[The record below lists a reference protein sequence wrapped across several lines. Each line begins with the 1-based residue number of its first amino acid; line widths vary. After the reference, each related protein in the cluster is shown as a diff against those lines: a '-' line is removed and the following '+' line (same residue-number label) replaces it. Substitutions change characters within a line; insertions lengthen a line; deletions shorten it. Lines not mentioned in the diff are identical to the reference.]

1 MKRVLVILT
10 MVIAVLALAGCMT
23 TYTTT
28 DGRLAYGNID
38 GAVAGTFEASA
49 GYIYILHPSIL
60 VLGDNPA
67 ERLDL
72 VMSPQIQAAGGNAAT
87 NLVIRDGFTVVDFL
101 LSYFVP
107 IVNWATVEVEGTA
120 VSQ

>member
-1 MKRVLVILT
+1 

-28 DGRLAYGNID
+28 DGRLAYGDI
-38 GAVAGTFEASA
+38 GGTAAGTFEASA

-60 VLGDNPA
+60 VLGDNPT

-72 VMSPQIQAAGGNAAT
+72 VVGPRIQAAGGNAAT